1 MAQIKKDTSLRKAI
15 LQAAITGQLISD
27 IGGESDVL
35 FSNEKKSKTK
45 LDSEADLPL
54 ASRVSKRNSVVSD
67 SERTTPSPRGYAPK
81 TPNEFASFENQNSV
95 SERSERP
102 TLPETGKQLLD
113 RIIEERNKKLLAEWE
128 EVLKKNVGG
137 KATLPSF
144 ASKTRAKKPAPVV
157 ASEIDEEELPFEIPE
172 NWCWCK
178 VKDISEVF
186 GRIGFRGYTTND
198 LVLKGN
204 GAITISPSNLLE
216 NGITDFSKCTYISWN
231 KYEESPEIKIFDE
244 DILMVKTGSSYGKT
258 GIVKNLPEKAT
269 INPQL
274 AVLKNILI
282 NRYYLNFVFQTPFA
296 RTQYENFVLGTSIPT
311 FSQEKLNNFLL
322 PLPPLSVQNAIVA
335 KLEQA
340 LPLVDAYENALLQK
354 EELKS
359 ALPDKIK
366 KAILQEAITGQLTE
380 NWRKSA
386 TIKESGKQLLNRIIE
401 ERNAK
406 ALADWEEAL
415 KKNVGGKAT
424 LPSFASKTRA
434 KKPVSVVAS
443 EIDEE
448 EIPFEVPESWCWCH
462 LGEICN
468 EIKRGKSP
476 KYVDRSDYL
485 AFAQKCNVKTG
496 GIDLSLA
503 LYLDEKSIDRYSEE
517 DNLIKGDVVINST
530 GGGTMGRVG
539 YYETKVPEGIKGV
552 YPDSHVTVIRSVGNI
567 NQRYLYYI
575 LKHNQPVLEDCG
587 TGSTNQTE
595 LKPAVLAN
603 FVIPLP
609 PLEEQE
615 AIVRKVEELLPL
627 CK

>member
-15 LQAAITGQLISD
+15 LQAAITGQLISNVE
-27 IGGESDVL
+27 G
-35 FSNEKKSKTK
+35 
-45 LDSEADLPL
+45 
-54 ASRVSKRNSVVSD
+54 
-67 SERTTPSPRGYAPK
+67 TT
-81 TPNEFASFENQNSV
+81 
-95 SERSERP
+95 
-102 TLPETGKQLLD
+102 ETGKQLLD
-113 RIIEERNKKLLAEWE
+113 RIIEERNNKLLADWE
-128 EVLKKNVGG
+128 EKQTDLFASNDAHSKNAKTVRSEQIRLLKK
-137 KATLPSF
+137 
-144 ASKTRAKKPAPVV
+144 AKKPAPVV
-157 ASEIDEEELPFEIPE
+157 ASEIDEEEIPFEIPE
-172 NWCWCK
+172 NWCWCRLGDICL
-178 VKDISEVF
+178 VKGGKRIPAGCTLTDIDTGHKYIRVADMKNGSVIVNNVKYITDEIHEKIKAYKISKDDVYITVA
-186 GRIGFRGYTTND
+186 GTIGDSGIIPDELDNANLTENAD
-198 LVLKGN
+198 KLVLFN
-204 GAITISPSNLLE
+204 GINKYCLHFFLSSGFFQEQISDAITKVGQP
-216 NGITDFSKCTYISWN
+216 K
-231 KYEESPEIKIFDE
+231 
-244 DILMVKTGSSYGKT
+244 
-258 GIVKNLPEKAT
+258 
-269 INPQL
+269 L
-274 AVLKNILI
+274 AII
-282 NRYYLNFVFQTPFA
+282 RIQ
-296 RTQYENFVLGTSIPT
+296 
-311 FSQEKLNNFLL
+311 NFLL
-322 PLPPLSVQNAIVA
+322 PLPPLAVQNAIVET
-335 KLEQA
+335 LEQV

-386 TIKESGKQLLNRIIE
+386 TIKESGKQLLDRIIE

-406 ALADWEEAL
+406 ALAEWEEAL
-415 KKNVGGKAT
+415 KKNPK
-424 LPSFASKTRA
+424 A
-434 KKPVSVVAS
+434 KKPVPVVAS
-443 EIDEE
+443 EIEEE
-448 EIPFEVPESWCWCH
+448 EIPFEVPESWCLCH

-517 DNLIKGDVVINST
+517 DNLIQGDVVINST

-615 AIVRKVEELLPL
+615 EIVKKVEELLPL

>member
-27 IGGESDVL
+27 IGGES
-35 FSNEKKSKTK
+35 
-45 LDSEADLPL
+45 LPL
-54 ASRVSKRNSVVSD
+54 AAAGKPSSA
-67 SERTTPSPRGYAPK
+67 TPSPRGYAPK

-102 TLPETGKQLLD
+102 TLPETGKELLD

-128 EVLKKNVGG
+128 EVLKKNP
-137 KATLPSF
+137 K
-144 ASKTRAKKPAPVV
+144 AKKPAPIV
-157 ASEIDEEELPFEIPE
+157 ASEIDEEEIPFEIPE
-172 NWCWCK
+172 NWCWCRIDDLFSHNTGK
-178 VKDISEVF
+178 ALNKSENKE
-186 GRIGFRGYTTND
+186 GTELEYITT
-198 LVLKGN
+198 
-204 GAITISPSNLLE
+204 SNLYWNYFELDNLKTMLFKDSE
-216 NGITDFSKCTYISWN
+216 IEKCTVQKGDLLVCEGGEVGRTAIWN
-231 KYEESPEIKIFDE
+231 FDRTICIQNHIHRLRAYEASLNKSFYYFVMFLYKEGKLIDDYAKGIGIKG
-244 DILMVKTGSSYGKT
+244 LSSNALGS
-258 GIVKNLPEKAT
+258 I
-269 INPQL
+269 I
-274 AVLKNILI
+274 I
-282 NRYYLNFVFQTPFA
+282 
-296 RTQYENFVLGTSIPT
+296 
-311 FSQEKLNNFLL
+311 
-322 PLPPLSVQNAIVA
+322 PLPPISVQNAIVE
-335 KLEQA
+335 KLEQV

-386 TIKESGKQLLNRIIE
+386 TIKESGKQLLDRIIE

-415 KKNVGGKAT
+415 KKNPK
-424 LPSFASKTRA
+424 A
-434 KKPVSVVAS
+434 KKPVPVVAS
-443 EIDEE
+443 EIGED
-448 EIPFEVPESWCWCH
+448 EIPFEIPESWCWCH

-517 DNLIKGDVVINST
+517 DNLIQGDVVINST

>member
-1 MAQIKKDTSLRKAI
+1 MAKYV
-15 LQAAITGQLISD
+15 TGTAQPKM
-27 IGGESDVL
+27 
-35 FSNEKKSKTK
+35 NQEKM
-45 LDSEADLPL
+45 
-54 ASRVSKRNSVVSD
+54 N
-67 SERTTPSPRGYAPK
+67 
-81 TPNEFASFENQNSV
+81 
-95 SERSERP
+95 
-102 TLPETGKQLLD
+102 
-113 RIIEERNKKLLAEWE
+113 
-128 EVLKKNVGG
+128 
-137 KATLPSF
+137 
-144 ASKTRAKKPAPVV
+144 
-157 ASEIDEEELPFEIPE
+157 
-172 NWCWCK
+172 
-178 VKDISEVF
+178 
-186 GRIGFRGYTTND
+186 
-198 LVLKGN
+198 
-204 GAITISPSNLLE
+204 
-216 NGITDFSKCTYISWN
+216 
-231 KYEESPEIKIFDE
+231 
-244 DILMVKTGSSYGKT
+244 
-258 GIVKNLPEKAT
+258 
-269 INPQL
+269 
-274 AVLKNILI
+274 
-282 NRYYLNFVFQTPFA
+282 
-296 RTQYENFVLGTSIPT
+296 SIPVA
-311 FSQEKLNNFLL
+311 
-322 PLPPLSVQNAIVA
+322 LPPLAVQNAIVA
-335 KLEQA
+335 KLEQV

-359 ALPDKIK
+359 ALPDKVK
-366 KAILQEAITGQLTE
+366 KAILQEAITGKLTE
-380 NWRKSA
+380 AWRKSA
-386 TIKESGKQLLNRIIE
+386 TIKESGKQLLDRIIE

-415 KKNVGGKAT
+415 KKNPK
-424 LPSFASKTRA
+424 A
-434 KKPVSVVAS
+434 KKPVPVVAS

-448 EIPFEVPESWCWCH
+448 DIPFEVPESWCWCH

-517 DNLIKGDVVINST
+517 DNLIQGDVVINST

-615 AIVRKVEELLPL
+615 EIVRKVEELLPL

>member
-113 RIIEERNKKLLAEWE
+113 RIIEERNNKLLADWE
-128 EVLKKNVGG
+128 EALKKNP
-137 KATLPSF
+137 K
-144 ASKTRAKKPAPVV
+144 AKKPAPVV
-157 ASEIDEEELPFEIPE
+157 ASEIDEEEIPFEIPE
-172 NWCWCK
+172 NWCWCRL
-178 VKDISEVF
+178 
-186 GRIGFRGYTTND
+186 GD
-198 LVLKGN
+198 LVPFGQCENADPNDIKEDAWILD
-204 GAITISPSNLLE
+204 LE
-216 NGITDFSKCTYISWN
+216 DIEKNSGKILQFKTKKEVDSKSTKHIFRKDYVLYSKLRPYLNKCVIAPKDGYCTSEILPLDFGKHIFN
-231 KYEESPEIKIFDE
+231 KYAQKFLMSPYFVDYT
-244 DILMVKTGSSYGKT
+244 DSLSFGVKM
-258 GIVKNLPEKAT
+258 P
-269 INPQL
+269 
-274 AVLKNILI
+274 
-282 NRYYLNFVFQTPFA
+282 R
-296 RTQYENFVLGTSIPT
+296 LGT
-311 FSQEKLNNFLL
+311 EDGKKALV

-335 KLEQA
+335 KLEQV

-359 ALPDKIK
+359 ALPDKVK

-380 NWRKSA
+380 TWRKSA
-386 TIKESGKQLLNRIIE
+386 TIKESGKQLLDRIIE

-415 KKNVGGKAT
+415 KKNPK
-424 LPSFASKTRA
+424 A
-434 KKPVSVVAS
+434 KKPVPVVAS

-462 LGEICN
+462 LGEIFKVTMGQSPEGSN
-468 EIKRGKSP
+468 VGEEKEGMEFHQGKIFFTDKYIATSNQKTSEITKIAEPGSILLCMRAPVGKVNITDRQICIGRGLSSIVPLGEIALEWAFHLFETLESDFIDKS
-476 KYVDRSDYL
+476 
-485 AFAQKCNVKTG
+485 TG
-496 GIDLSLA
+496 STFKAIT
-503 LYLDEKSIDRYSEE
+503 
-517 DNLIKGDVVINST
+517 GDVVK
-530 GGGTMGRVG
+530 
-539 YYETKVPEGIKGV
+539 E
-552 YPDSHVTVIRSVGNI
+552 
-567 NQRYLYYI
+567 QL
-575 LKHNQPVLEDCG
+575 
-587 TGSTNQTE
+587 
-595 LKPAVLAN
+595 
-603 FVIPLP
+603 IPLP
-609 PLEEQE
+609 PLEEQQE
-615 AIVRKVEELLPL
+615 IVKKVEELLEL

>member
-1 MAQIKKDTSLRKAI
+1 MAQIKKDTTLRKSI

-27 IGGESDVL
+27 IGGES
-35 FSNEKKSKTK
+35 
-45 LDSEADLPL
+45 LPL
-54 ASRVSKRNSVVSD
+54 ATAGKPSSA
-67 SERTTPSPRGYAPK
+67 TPSPRGYAPK
-81 TPNEFASFENQNSV
+81 TPNEFASFESQNSV

-113 RIIEERNKKLLAEWE
+113 RIIEERNNKLLADWE
-128 EVLKKNVGG
+128 EALKKNP
-137 KATLPSF
+137 K
-144 ASKTRAKKPAPVV
+144 AKKPALVV
-157 ASEIDEEELPFEIPE
+157 ASEIDEEEIPFEIPE
-172 NWCWCK
+172 NWCWCRL
-178 VKDISEVF
+178 
-186 GRIGFRGYTTND
+186 GD
-198 LVLKGN
+198 LVPFGQCENADPNDIKEDAWILD
-204 GAITISPSNLLE
+204 LE
-216 NGITDFSKCTYISWN
+216 DIEKNSGKILQFKTKKEVDSKSTKHIFRKDYILYSKLRPYLNKCVIAPKDGYCTSEILPLDFGKHVFN
-231 KYEESPEIKIFDE
+231 KYAQKFLMSPYFVDYT
-244 DILMVKTGSSYGKT
+244 DSLSFGVKM
-258 GIVKNLPEKAT
+258 P
-269 INPQL
+269 
-274 AVLKNILI
+274 
-282 NRYYLNFVFQTPFA
+282 R
-296 RTQYENFVLGTSIPT
+296 LGT
-311 FSQEKLNNFLL
+311 EDGKKALV

-335 KLEQA
+335 KLEQV
-340 LPLVDAYENALLQK
+340 LPLVDAYENAVLQK

-386 TIKESGKQLLNRIIE
+386 TIKESGKQLLDRIIE

-406 ALADWEEAL
+406 AIADWEEAL
-415 KKNVGGKAT
+415 KKNPK
-424 LPSFASKTRA
+424 A
-434 KKPVSVVAS
+434 KKPVPVVAS

-448 EIPFEVPESWCWCH
+448 EIPFDVPESWCWCH

-609 PLEEQE
+609 PLEEQKQ
-615 AIVRKVEELLPL
+615 IVTEIEKLILLCGKL
-627 CK
+627 VQ

>member
-113 RIIEERNKKLLAEWE
+113 RIIEERNNKLLADWE
-128 EVLKKNVGG
+128 EALKKNVGG

-172 NWCWCK
+172 NWCWCRLGDICL
-178 VKDISEVF
+178 VKGGKRIPAGCTLTDIDTGHKYIRVADMKNGSVIVNNVKYITDEIHEKIKAYKISKDDVYITVA
-186 GRIGFRGYTTND
+186 GTIGDSGIIPDELDNANLTENAD
-198 LVLKGN
+198 KLVLFN
-204 GAITISPSNLLE
+204 GINKYCLHFFLSSGFFQEQISDAITKVGQP
-216 NGITDFSKCTYISWN
+216 K
-231 KYEESPEIKIFDE
+231 
-244 DILMVKTGSSYGKT
+244 
-258 GIVKNLPEKAT
+258 
-269 INPQL
+269 L
-274 AVLKNILI
+274 AII
-282 NRYYLNFVFQTPFA
+282 RIQ
-296 RTQYENFVLGTSIPT
+296 
-311 FSQEKLNNFLL
+311 NFLL
-322 PLPPLSVQNAIVA
+322 PLPPLAVQNAIVA
-335 KLEQA
+335 KLEQV

-354 EELKS
+354 EELKN

-386 TIKESGKQLLNRIIE
+386 TIKESGKQLLDRIIE

-406 ALADWEEAL
+406 ALADWEE
-415 KKNVGGKAT
+415 KV
-424 LPSFASKTRA
+424 KTNPKA
-434 KKPVSVVAS
+434 KKPVPVVAS

-448 EIPFEVPESWCWCH
+448 EIPFEVPESWCWCRW
-462 LGEICN
+462 GELSELIQYGYNAPAKESGRIKMVRITDIQNGKVQWNTVPFC
-468 EIKRGKSP
+468 EISDTDIQVYQLRKNDILFARTGGTVGKSFLVDEEPENAVFAGYLIRTQYDDKKLNP
-476 KYVDRSDYL
+476 KYMKMFMESQIYWDQL
-485 AFAQKCNVKTG
+485 KNGTIATAQPNCNGQT
-496 GIDLSLA
+496 LS
-503 LYLDEKSIDRYSEE
+503 K
-517 DNLIKGDVVINST
+517 
-530 GGGTMGRVG
+530 M
-539 YYETKVPEGIKGV
+539 
-552 YPDSHVTVIRSVGNI
+552 
-567 NQRYLYYI
+567 I
-575 LKHNQPVLEDCG
+575 L
-587 TGSTNQTE
+587 
-595 LKPAVLAN
+595 
-603 FVIPLP
+603 PLP
-609 PLEEQE
+609 PLEEQQE
-615 AIVRKVEELLPL
+615 IVKKVEELLEL